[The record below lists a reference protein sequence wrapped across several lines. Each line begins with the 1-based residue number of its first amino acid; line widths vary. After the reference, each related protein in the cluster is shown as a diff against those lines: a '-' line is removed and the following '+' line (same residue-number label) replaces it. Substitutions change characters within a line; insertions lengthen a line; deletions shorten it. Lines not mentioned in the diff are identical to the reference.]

1 MFRISTRKGCFG
13 LERERESEAGAAR
26 GLTELSADMRQSSS
40 LPNIQINRTAY
51 EKSVLLRECE
61 ERLARAHT
69 QSDPVSKASS
79 PATSLRAVAKKAGR
93 VPRMSRGSYQVEELQ
108 MKQWAGSWESVSMR
122 SGVGRPALAA
132 IASEALLSEET
143 RHPERAE
150 SDDAV
155 DEPPSAEAPRRADI
169 WRNHRSAIVSHLRA
183 QREEAM
189 ARIKR
194 EAREEHALARRAFRE
209 HDWASSIQHLN
220 SALGK
225 AHSEPLLRLR
235 ARATLRSEAAAMLDD
250 AAAAS
255 AIAPRRADNHRLLAV
270 AHTRQHT
277 RHGRA
282 EAARAYLKGMDLA
295 PAEAYYHTG
304 SEACSHGVSH

>member
-1 MFRISTRKGCFG
+1 
-13 LERERESEAGAAR
+13 
-26 GLTELSADMRQSSS
+26 MRQSSS

-69 QSDPVSKASS
+69 QSDLVSKASS
-79 PATSLRAVAKKAGR
+79 PATSSLRAVAKKAGQR
-93 VPRMSRGSYQVEELQ
+93 GTHVSRGSYQVEELQ
-108 MKQWAGSWESVSMR
+108 MKQWAGSWESVSLR
-122 SGVGRPALAA
+122 SGVDRPALAA

-282 EAARAYLKGMDLA
+282 EAARAYLKGMGLA

>member
-1 MFRISTRKGCFG
+1 
-13 LERERESEAGAAR
+13 
-26 GLTELSADMRQSSS
+26 MRQSSS

-69 QSDPVSKASS
+69 QSDLMSKASS
-79 PATSLRAVAKKAGR
+79 PATSSLRAVAKKAGR
-93 VPRMSRGSYQVEELQ
+93 VLSRGSYQVEELQ
-108 MKQWAGSWESVSMR
+108 MKQWAGSWESVSLR

-183 QREEAM
+183 QREERM
-189 ARIKR
+189 VT
-194 EAREEHALARRAFRE
+194 RR
-209 HDWASSIQHLN
+209 
-220 SALGK
+220 
-225 AHSEPLLRLR
+225 
-235 ARATLRSEAAAMLDD
+235 
-250 AAAAS
+250 AAS
-255 AIAPRRADNHRLLAV
+255 A
-270 AHTRQHT
+270 
-277 RHGRA
+277 
-282 EAARAYLKGMDLA
+282 EAKAKG
-295 PAEAYYHTG
+295 EKT
-304 SEACSHGVSH
+304 CSSYALR

>member
-1 MFRISTRKGCFG
+1 
-13 LERERESEAGAAR
+13 
-26 GLTELSADMRQSSS
+26 MRQSSS

-69 QSDPVSKASS
+69 QSDPASKASS
-79 PATSLRAVAKKAGR
+79 PATSLRVVAKKAGR
-93 VPRMSRGSYQVEELQ
+93 VLSRGSYQVEELQ

-122 SGVGRPALAA
+122 SSRPALAA

-155 DEPPSAEAPRRADI
+155 DEPPSAELPRRADI

>member
-1 MFRISTRKGCFG
+1 MVVSG
-13 LERERESEAGAAR
+13 LERASQPRAAR

-69 QSDPVSKASS
+69 QSDLVSKASS

-93 VPRMSRGSYQVEELQ
+93 VPTMSRGSYQVEELQ
-108 MKQWAGSWESVSMR
+108 MKQWAGSWESVSWR

-282 EAARAYLKGMDLA
+282 EAARAYLKGMGLA

>member
-1 MFRISTRKGCFG
+1 MC
-13 LERERESEAGAAR
+13 ERGQQPGAAR

-79 PATSLRAVAKKAGR
+79 PTTSLRAVAKKAGR
-93 VPRMSRGSYQVEELQ
+93 VMSRGSYQVEELQ

-122 SGVGRPALAA
+122 SGRPALAA

-183 QREEAM
+183 QREETM
-189 ARIKR
+189 ALIKR

-277 RHGRA
+277 RHGRS

>member
-1 MFRISTRKGCFG
+1 
-13 LERERESEAGAAR
+13 
-26 GLTELSADMRQSSS
+26 MRQSSS
-40 LPNIQINRTAY
+40 LPNTQINRTAY

-69 QSDPVSKASS
+69 QSDLVSKASS
-79 PATSLRAVAKKAGR
+79 PATSSLRAVAKKAGR

-108 MKQWAGSWESVSMR
+108 MKQWAGSWESVSLR

-270 AHTRQHT
+270 A
-277 RHGRA
+277 
-282 EAARAYLKGMDLA
+282 AAVAQR
-295 PAEAYYHTG
+295 
-304 SEACSHGVSH
+304 V

>member
-1 MFRISTRKGCFG
+1 
-13 LERERESEAGAAR
+13 
-26 GLTELSADMRQSSS
+26 MRQSSS

-93 VPRMSRGSYQVEELQ
+93 VMSRGSYQVEELQ
-108 MKQWAGSWESVSMR
+108 MKQWAGSWESVSMLR

-155 DEPPSAEAPRRADI
+155 DEPPSAELPRRADI

-220 SALGK
+220 SALDK

-295 PAEAYYHTG
+295 PAEACYHTG